1 MIFRITDYVHY
12 GTLDNRERGTVKL
25 ALQLMGM
32 PHPVNITLQGD
43 CLQDLAGCL
52 VDFRNPSPQMLPA
65 ELTQLPENIR
75 GVAGDM
81 TASRRMP
88 VKGKKTMENSLY
100 LDWFT
105 SHHDMV
111 LLESTAFSIKVS
123 LPEWIMDSCE
133 EQVQIMA
140 NQQMLRTQVKEW
152 SKTYANTQE
161 DGNLPD
167 HHWDKRLREAEAIA
181 IAYQEVFQKYRL
193 NPTGDIRLAFVM
205 GWDDVLDNIAQS
217 EETGTPCSCKST
229 GMLSLFDILNEQE
242 AQEVQSCMFHPLFQQ
257 VMELTDLCQ
266 RQFSREINKSQR
278 NRTEPPEPLNQ
289 IFYCIRYITPRILS
303 CLLQE
308 KENDA
313 DYCTMAARMTLCV
326 EQTRQTVAAL
336 DIRRSQV
343 DDEVT
348 ERFSSLLEEVNSFQ
362 ESLATQSRKSNL

>member
-1 MIFRITDYVHY
+1 MIFRITDYVQR
-12 GTLDNRERGTVKL
+12 GTLDNRERGTIKL
-25 ALQLMGM
+25 VLHLMGM
-32 PHPVNITLQGD
+32 PHPVQINLQGD

-52 VDFRNPSPQMLPA
+52 VEFENSSPQMLPA
-65 ELTQLPENIR
+65 ELTALPDVIQ

-88 VKGKKTMENSLY
+88 VKRRKTVENALY
-100 LDWFT
+100 LEWFT

-111 LLESTAFSIKVS
+111 LLESTAFSVRVS
-123 LPEWIMDSCE
+123 LPEWTMDACE

-140 NQQMLRTQVKEW
+140 SQQMLRTQVREW
-152 SKTYANTQE
+152 AKNYANNRE

-167 HHWDKRLREAEAIA
+167 HPWDRRLREAEAIA

-193 NPTGDIRLAFVM
+193 SPTGDICVAFVM
-205 GWDDVLDNIAQS
+205 GWDEVLDDIAQS
-217 EETGTPCSCKST
+217 EETGTPCSCKSS
-229 GMLSLFDILNEQE
+229 GMLSLFDILNDQE

-266 RQFSREINKSQR
+266 RQFSREINKAQR
-278 NRTEPPEPLNQ
+278 NRTEPPEPLGQ

-308 KENDA
+308 KENGA
-313 DYCTMAARMTLCV
+313 DYCTLAARMALCV
-326 EQTRQTVAAL
+326 EQTRQTVCTLKGCSRQAGK
-336 DIRRSQV
+336 
-343 DDEVT
+343 EVE
-348 ERFSSLLEEVNSFQ
+348 ERFSSLLEETSSFQ

>member
-12 GTLDNRERGTVKL
+12 GTLDNRERGTVRL
-25 ALQLMGM
+25 TLQLMGM
-32 PHPVNITLQGD
+32 PHPVNINLQGD
-43 CLQDLAGCL
+43 CLQDLAGCV
-52 VDFRNPSPQMLPA
+52 VDFRNPSPQTLPA
-65 ELTQLPENIR
+65 ELTQIPEHIQ

-88 VKGKKTMENSLY
+88 VKGRKTMENALY
-100 LDWFT
+100 LEWFT

-111 LLESTAFSIKVS
+111 LLESTVFSIKVS
-123 LPEWIMDSCE
+123 LPEWMMDSCE
-133 EQVQIMA
+133 EQAQIMA

-152 SKTYANTQE
+152 SRAYSNHQE
-161 DGNLPD
+161 DGSLPD

-193 NPTGDIRLAFVM
+193 NPSGDIRVAFVM
-205 GWDDVLDNIAQS
+205 GWDEVLDNIAQS

-242 AQEVQSCMFHPLFQQ
+242 AREVQSCMFHPLFQQ

-266 RQFSREINKSQR
+266 HRFSREINKAQR
-278 NRTEPPEPLNQ
+278 NRTGPPEPLNQ

-308 KENDA
+308 KEDAA
-313 DYCTMAARMTLCV
+313 DYCTMAARMALCV
-326 EQTRQTVAAL
+326 EQTRRTVAAL
-336 DIRRSQV
+336 DNCGYQV
-343 DDEVT
+343 DGEIA

>member
-1 MIFRITDYVHY
+1 MIFRITDYVER

-25 ALQLMGM
+25 MLHLMGM
-32 PHPVNITLQGD
+32 SHPVCIDLQGD

-52 VDFRNPSPQMLPA
+52 VEFSNPSPRRLPA
-65 ELTQLPENIR
+65 ELTTLPDSIR
-75 GVAGDM
+75 GVTGDM
-81 TASRRMP
+81 TASRRIP
-88 VKGKKTMENSLY
+88 VKGEKTVENSLY
-100 LDWFT
+100 LEWFT
-105 SHHDMV
+105 NHHDMV
-111 LLESTAFSIKVS
+111 VVESAAFSFKVS
-123 LPEWIMDSCE
+123 LPEWTMDACE

-152 SKTYANTQE
+152 ARSYAGNKE

-167 HHWDKRLREAEAIA
+167 HFWDKRLREAEAIA

-193 NPTGDIRLAFVM
+193 NPTGDIRVAFVM
-205 GWDDVLDNIAQS
+205 GWDEVLDNIAQS

-266 RQFSREINKSQR
+266 RQFSKEINKAQR
-278 NRTEPPEPLNQ
+278 SRTEPPEPLGQ
-289 IFYCIRYITPRILS
+289 IFYCIRYVTPRILS

-308 KENDA
+308 KENGA
-313 DYCTMAARMTLCV
+313 DYGTMAARMALCV
-326 EQTRQTVAAL
+326 EQTRRTVSTLNSSGGQTG
-336 DIRRSQV
+336 S
-343 DDEVT
+343 EVR
-348 ERFSSLLEEVNSFQ
+348 ERFSSLLEEISSFQ